1 MKAAPPNAGATIKV
15 GEFTMGLVRLMGYM
29 LAGAIVGA
37 GTGVVVW
44 YLLSFSVSID
54 VRPCVIAGAFLG
66 LVWGLY
72 EASKEGRHG

>member
-1 MKAAPPNAGATIKV
+1 MKASLPNAAATIRLV
-15 GEFTMGLVRLMGYM
+15 ELTMGLVRLMGYM
-29 LAGAIVGA
+29 LAGALVGA

-72 EASKEGRHG
+72 EASREGRRG